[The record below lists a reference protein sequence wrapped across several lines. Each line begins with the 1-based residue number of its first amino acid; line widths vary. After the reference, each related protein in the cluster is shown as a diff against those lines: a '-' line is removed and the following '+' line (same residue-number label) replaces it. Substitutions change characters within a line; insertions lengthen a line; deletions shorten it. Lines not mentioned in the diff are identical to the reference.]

1 MMCVGTRLP
10 FALYQLTYI
19 NNTVLARF
27 HLRPL
32 LFGMWITGEKEL
44 FIRPE
49 EAERKRMIK
58 HKNGQIIKS
67 EPTQTHANYII
78 HMLLRS
84 MFNHFSLST
93 MDFEANRTCE
103 NRHTHRPKTVWRGEM
118 NQKEF
123 GWIRFMEAS
132 YPVVRFATY
141 PIDGSVY
148 LVDHRLENS
157 VPELLLISMPLR
169 RKKNSIV
176 AKRTLSIQIPDGTT
190 GQKGF

>member
-1 MMCVGTRLP
+1 MHAFVCAHYYLECESREKKNCLYGPKKRRENGWLSIKTARLSNRNPHKHTRTTLSICC
-10 FALYQLTYI
+10 F
-19 NNTVLARF
+19 VLCSIIF
-27 HLRPL
+27 HYPQ
-32 LFGMWITGEKEL
+32 WISKPIEHVKTD
-44 FIRPE
+44 
-49 EAERKRMIK
+49 
-58 HKNGQIIKS
+58 
-67 EPTQTHANYII
+67 T
-78 HMLLRS
+78 
-84 MFNHFSLST
+84 
-93 MDFEANRTCE
+93 
-103 NRHTHRPKTVWRGEM
+103 HTHRPKTVWRGEM